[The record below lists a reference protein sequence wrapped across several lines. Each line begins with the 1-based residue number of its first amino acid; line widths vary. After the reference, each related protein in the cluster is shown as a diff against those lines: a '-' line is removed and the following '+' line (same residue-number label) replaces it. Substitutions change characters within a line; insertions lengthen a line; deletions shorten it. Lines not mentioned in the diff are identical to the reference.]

1 MSALTEYDRQKQE
14 ATKAEE
20 ERIRKADEKRLGING
35 NKGKFRAVL
44 KILFRPKKYAKNM
57 NAGAGLVRV
66 ALYAFYKL
74 VELITL
80 ICAILFLAVIP
91 LQYCIPSVV
100 PQLTAFDGKLAA
112 ESTALNTKNEDWTA
126 QASNLAAVK
135 TNLEAYK
142 TQIAD
147 ILKAAQEANKVDES
161 LDYNKDG
168 EINDLDQRA
177 AQDATIAGSIRLD
190 TYFDWVNKFV
200 DYQMNN
206 K

>member
-1 MSALTEYDRQKQE
+1 MGKSKQKQRNQNKVENVKIDTLTTLDDERITKIIVNALTEYDKQKHE
-14 ATKAEE
+14 AAKVENEKERETAEA
-20 ERIRKADEKRLGING
+20 KLGIKG

-100 PQLTAFDGKLAA
+100 PMKWYLSVVSGVWGITLLLLSRMFRIAA
-112 ESTALNTKNEDWTA
+112 IE
-126 QASNLAAVK
+126 
-135 TNLEAYK
+135 
-142 TQIAD
+142 
-147 ILKAAQEANKVDES
+147 VDEV
-161 LDYNKDG
+161 KDNNYLFG
-168 EINDLDQRA
+168 LFTAVTSIVSA
-177 AQDATIAGSIRLD
+177 IVSIIAL
-190 TYFDWVNKFV
+190 VK
-200 DYQMNN
+200 
-206 K
+206 